1 MRMLILCSSVFIFIF
16 EHIKWPLRAI
26 RTQIINFLVEKRRT
40 GRRARAARQRVLMEV
55 VNKILWIYTLWREWW
70 SPSMLYTFN
79 AAKFFEITALW
90 FFSEE
95 KSREYFKIFHASV
108 TRFSLRGIERL
119 VFVKNCRIL
128 VSGVYVCMCVCYI
141 KKIVD
146 IVMVGIREK
155 IVLVKWR
162 SVKYELWRRNIIKIL

>member
-1 MRMLILCSSVFIFIF
+1 MLCLSVFIFIF

-26 RTQIINFLVEKRRT
+26 RTQIINFLVGKRRT

-70 SPSMLYTFN
+70 SPSVLYTFN

-90 FFSEE
+90 FVPEE
-95 KSREYFKIFHASV
+95 KSREYFKIFHAPV

-119 VFVKNCRIL
+119 ISYEKLSNF
-128 VSGVYVCMCVCYI
+128 SFGHMCVLVI
-141 KKIVD
+141 LKKIVD
-146 IVMVGIREK
+146 IVIAGIREK
-155 IVLVKWR
+155 IVLIKWN
-162 SVKYELWRRNIIKIL
+162 SVKYELWRWNIIKFL